1 MSMKIDFEKF
11 KLTLKNKKLLPG
23 REFLL
28 FLFFFLISCSLW
40 LMITLNK
47 NYETE
52 IEIPYRIKKVP
63 DDIYA
68 VAMEKEMVTLKVK
81 DRGTVLTKYSTRN
94 FMPLAI
100 DYSEFQRQEGR
111 LTLPSSVLK
120 NHLSEQLAKSTD
132 LVSIQPDT
140 LIYYT
145 QESFNKYPV
154 AISGEIS
161 SAKQYE
167 IGNIEI
173 TPDSVWVFGSTTAT
187 DTMTAIFTENV
198 SRTEIRDSISFDVD
212 LQKRQG
218 LRYSVEKVNVKVPV
232 TPYTEKS
239 FELEIKGM
247 GFPATYALKALPS
260 KAKVVFNV
268 NILQID
274 SIQPSDFEVGIMYGD
289 IYGNKSERVAL
300 TLLKHPEAVRDIR
313 IIPKEVE
320 YILEYR

>member
-1 MSMKIDFEKF
+1 MSMKINIEKF

-40 LMITLNK
+40 LMMTLNK
-47 NYETE
+47 YYETE

-68 VAMEKEMVTLKVK
+68 VSMDKESLLLKVK
-81 DRGTVLTKYSTRN
+81 DRGTVLFNYSTRN
-94 FMPLAI
+94 FLPITI

-111 LTLPSSVLK
+111 LTIPATALK
-120 NHLSEQLAKSTD
+120 KSISGQLATSSE
-132 LVSIQPDT
+132 LISIHPDT

-145 QESFNKYPV
+145 QESFDKYPV
-154 AISGEIS
+154 AISGDIT

-187 DTMTAIFTENV
+187 DTMTAIFTESV
-198 SRTEIRDSISFDVD
+198 SRVDIRDSISFDVK
-212 LQKRQG
+212 LQKRKG
-218 LRYSVEKVNVKVPV
+218 VKYSADKVNIKVPV

-247 GFPATYALKALPS
+247 GFPAAYALKALPS

-268 NILQID
+268 NLIRID

-289 IYGNKSERVAL
+289 IHGNKSERVAL
-300 TLLKHPEAVRDIR
+300 TLLKHPEGVRNIR